1 VEKLMYLVWLP
12 EGTTPEAVR
21 TTMIDEVGFRL
32 LDLDPVALSMDLDD
46 EHAQFPPPLPPTEG
60 DPQVSAIVSVWLQ
73 RCDDRDPYEAILGD
87 VADRIHG
94 YAVIESLYSDYGET
108 KWSGPRDWA
117 DGQRSPAVLTCSFF
131 PVKRDVPY
139 LDWIDF
145 WHTRISPMSAEVQPR
160 MRYVR
165 NAVARPLSKDVPDLG
180 AIVEE
185 AWPSGEHIVDP
196 MLFYNSGGDA
206 KRMAAN
212 QKRMIDEIVQFID
225 LDVMRNNTMSE
236 WILKSLPT

>member
-1 VEKLMYLVWLP
+1 MYLVWLP

-21 TTMIDEVGFRL
+21 TTMVDQVGFRL
-32 LDLDPVALSMDLDD
+32 LDLEPVGLSMVLDD
-46 EHAQFPPPLPPTEG
+46 DLAQFPPPLPPTEG
-60 DPQVSAIVSVWLQ
+60 EPQVRAIVSVWLQ

-87 VADRIHG
+87 VATQVHG
-94 YAVIESLYSDYGET
+94 YSVTESLYTEYGESR
-108 KWSGPRDWA
+108 WSGPRTWP
-117 DGQRSPAVLTCSFF
+117 DGERSPAVLTCSWF
-131 PVKRDVPY
+131 PPKRDVPY
-139 LDWIDF
+139 LEWIDF

-165 NAVARPLSKDVPDLG
+165 NAVARPLQAGIPELG

-196 MLFYNSGGDA
+196 MLFYNADGDP
-206 KRMAAN
+206 KKMAAN
-212 QKRMIDEIVQFID
+212 QQRMIDDVVQFID
-225 LDVMRNNTMSE
+225 LEVMRNNTMSE